1 MREPRWAR
9 TYDSPVPN
17 IRRLLAALVLP
28 LALFGTACQ
37 RTTDHA
43 TPSRDATTSVEPSD
57 GADRGGEGE
66 SGDADRVDRVGVAAR
81 TGPIRRDPS
90 PGWNGAQIFGA
101 GNDWEPAT
109 AADPSAPYVYILT
122 TRYSGKGPL
131 PCTDCDLPAMAFR
144 VSSDGGATFG
154 PVSYLQPN
162 IEGGQFDPQLAT
174 DAAGDVLASWMDGKS
189 RIMFSRSTDHGS
201 TWTPARVVSH
211 GAGWGDHPWLGVS
224 PNGQHVYIGFNHAAS
239 WVAQSH
245 DGGATWL
252 PAMQI
257 SVDDRYY
264 FANGTAVTDDGNVVI
279 SSESYQ
285 LPYSTVGR
293 RAPIQVEVERS
304 IDGGAT
310 FQTTVVDTV
319 QQPRDCVSDGCPFGH
334 YSGHAALAQ
343 TEGGLVLAYDGALE
357 RGGDQFLWVRRSDDW
372 GATWSEPIRISST
385 APGAVAMNPGIAA
398 TPVGEVRVG
407 WQDSR
412 NGKFRWNTF
421 VRASHDG
428 GLTWDPAV
436 DVSDVRSG
444 YGYLHPRGYDAD
456 YGDYMQVAITSGGS
470 TFAVWGAGFGYA
482 GPGGTWFNAE
492 S

>member
-1 MREPRWAR
+1 
-9 TYDSPVPN
+9 VPSF
-17 IRRLLAALVLP
+17 RRAVAVLVVPLALLAAS
-28 LALFGTACQ
+28 CQ
-37 RTTDHA
+37 RTSDRA
-43 TPSRDATTSVEPSD
+43 APSPGATTAVEPSN
-57 GADRGGEGE
+57 GADRGGE
-66 SGDADRVDRVGVAAR
+66 SGDGDRIDRVGVAAP
-81 TGPIRRDPS
+81 TGPILRDPS

-122 TRYSGKGPL
+122 TRYTGKGPL

-174 DAAGDVLASWMDGKS
+174 DAAGDVFASWMDGKS

-201 TWTPARVVSH
+201 TWTPAQVVSH

-224 PNGQHVYIGFNHAAS
+224 PSGQHVYIGFNHAAS

-257 SVDDRYY
+257 SVEDRYY
-264 FANGTAVTDDGNVVI
+264 FANGTAVTDDGDVAI

-343 TEGGLVLAYDGALE
+343 TDGGLVIAYDGALK

-372 GATWSEPIRISST
+372 GETWSEPIRLSST
-385 APGAVAMNPGIAA
+385 IPGAVAMNPGIAA
-398 TPVGEVRVG
+398 TPAGEVRVG

-412 NGKFRWNTF
+412 KGAFRWNTF
-421 VRASHDG
+421 VRASHDS
-428 GLTWDPAV
+428 GLTWDPSV
-436 DVSDVRSG
+436 DVSDVRSA

-456 YGDYMQVAITSGGS
+456 YGDYMQVAITSRGS